1 MRSAYFLNYEEKNRE
16 YIPLQEA
23 ENQLAGGREMV
34 CTTFIIP
41 YPPGFPILVPG
52 QVVSAEI
59 LDFMQKLAIK
69 EVHGYRAELGLPV
82 FTREALEARRSPDD
96 YKAK

>member
-1 MRSAYFLNYEEKNRE
+1 MRSAYFLNYNYEESNRE
-16 YIPLQEA
+16 YIPQEKA
-23 ENQLAGGREMV
+23 EKQLAEGRELV

-52 QVVSAEI
+52 EVVSSEI

-82 FTREALEARRSPDD
+82 FTQEALEALAARG
-96 YKAK
+96 A